1 MLLQLSLAGLF
12 TLFLI
17 VSLFVRRSSSSRFAH
32 WRVSAQSLAGAC
44 FFYLG
49 ISNSNYSIVLLGLV
63 FLLISIAGIGRLAN
77 CGQSKRLGLSRPR
90 SGAVAGH
97 VKSFASTGVGGTHL
111 HEQFV

>member
-32 WRVSAQSLAGAC
+32 WRVSAQCLAGAC
-44 FFYLG
+44 FFSLG

-63 FLLISIAGIGRLAN
+63 FLLISIAGRVSLLAD
-77 CGQSKRLGLSRPR
+77 RSR
-90 SGAVAGH
+90 GK
-97 VKSFASTGVGGTHL
+97 KSSENRNTG
-111 HEQFV
+111 EQMT